1 MAEKKIRIKMNPG
14 PGLTETFAHVDDE
27 IQPVMI
33 EVWDGKRIA
42 WAIAI
47 LSALI
52 LIPAL
57 YLLYDSYWGKGR
69 NTFLDQ
75 PRTETITERLS
86 QRDVTPQPDST
97 SSSQTSRMNDNP
109 KLTTTNSD
117 AVSEHAL
124 SSPQLQI
131 ENESGAQ
138 IGQKMFETSKP
149 SAQNQQTDSE
159 IVVSEQLDSSPKVVT
174 TAVISKPQTTP
185 VTAPEQQLNLPDEI
199 EITDTSSSESIEV
212 IPTPTTGSPNPNH
225 SLMSAHV
232 TRALL
237 VTKMSSREPVG
248 ESIDSI
254 QIDKNNALR
263 LYFFTELNGM
273 AGQTIIYRW
282 LHGEKL
288 IYSKNVSVTGDNTWR
303 SYIGKLIPH
312 SMAGQW
318 IVEVLD
324 SHNNLLVKK
333 SFLVH

>member
-14 PGLTETFAHVDDE
+14 PGLTEAFAHHEDE

-52 LIPAL
+52 LLPAL
-57 YLLYDSYWGKGR
+57 YLLYDSYWG
-69 NTFLDQ
+69 NEEESTAFLKQSQLKVVTDQ
-75 PRTETITERLS
+75 LS
-86 QRDVTPQPDST
+86 QSEESPQPELIRSLNERPGLIST
-97 SSSQTSRMNDNP
+97 NP
-109 KLTTTNSD
+109 EPVVSKQ
-117 AVSEHAL
+117 AVS
-124 SSPQLQI
+124 STQLQTD
-131 ENESGAQ
+131 NKSNVQ
-138 IGQKMFETSKP
+138 IVQKMPETSIP
-149 SAQNQQTDSE
+149 SVQSQQIVSE
-159 IVVSEQLDSSPKVVT
+159 LAVSEQLDSSPKVVT

-185 VTAPEQQLNLPDEI
+185 VPVPEQQSQSPDEI
-199 EITDTSSSESIEV
+199 EIESINASESIEV
-212 IPTPTTGSPNPNH
+212 IPTPTTGSSIPNR

-237 VTKMSSREPVG
+237 VTKMSSREPIG

-254 QIDKNNALR
+254 QIDKNKALR

-288 IYSKNVSVTGDNTWR
+288 IYSKKVSVTGDNTWR

-333 SFLVH
+333 SFIVN

>member
-1 MAEKKIRIKMNPG
+1 MAEQKIRIKMNPG
-14 PGLTETFAHVDDE
+14 PGLTEAFAHIDDE
-27 IQPVMI
+27 IQPVMM

-75 PRTETITERLS
+75 PQAEMVVETPS
-86 QRDVTPQPDST
+86 QRNEVPQPDST
-97 SSSQTSRMNDNP
+97 TRLNDNP
-109 KLTTTNSD
+109 KLTTTNPD
-117 AVSEHAL
+117 AVSEQAF

-131 ENESGAQ
+131 ENESSAQ
-138 IGQKMFETSKP
+138 IGQKMFETSIP
-149 SAQNQQTDSE
+149 SSQNQQTDSE
-159 IVVSEQLDSSPKVVT
+159 IVVSEKMDSSPKVVT
-174 TAVISKPQTTP
+174 TAVISKPQTTS
-185 VTAPEQQLNLPDEI
+185 VTVPEQQSISPDEI
-199 EITDTSSSESIEV
+199 EIESINASESIEV
-212 IPTPTTGSPNPNH
+212 MPTPATGSPTPNH

-237 VTKMSSREPVG
+237 VTKMSSREPIG
-248 ESIDSI
+248 ESLDSI
-254 QIDKNNALR
+254 QIDKNKALR

-288 IYSKNVSVTGDNTWR
+288 IYSKKVSVTGDNTWR

>member
-14 PGLTETFAHVDDE
+14 PGLTEAFAHHEDE

-52 LIPAL
+52 LLPAL
-57 YLLYDSYWGKGR
+57 YLLYDSYWG
-69 NTFLDQ
+69 NEEQSTAFLKQSQLKVVTDQ
-75 PRTETITERLS
+75 LPLPEES
-86 QRDVTPQPDST
+86 PQPEL
-97 SSSQTSRMNDNP
+97 SRSLNQRPGLIITNP
-109 KLTTTNSD
+109 EPV
-117 AVSEHAL
+117 VSEQAAP
-124 SSPQLQI
+124 SPQLQTT
-131 ENESGAQ
+131 NQSSVQ
-138 IGQKMFETSKP
+138 IRQKMPETSMP
-149 SAQNQQTDSE
+149 SLQSHQIDSE
-159 IVVSEQLDSSPKVVT
+159 LVSEQLDSSPKVVT

-185 VTAPEQQLNLPDEI
+185 VPAPEQQSKSPDEI
-199 EITDTSSSESIEV
+199 ETDSINASESIEV
-212 IPTPTTGSPNPNH
+212 IPTPTTGSSIPNH

-237 VTKMSSREPVG
+237 VTKMSSREPIG

-254 QIDKNNALR
+254 QIDKNKALR

-288 IYSKNVSVTGDNTWR
+288 IYSKKVSVTGDNTWR
-303 SYIGKLIPH
+303 SYIGKLVPH